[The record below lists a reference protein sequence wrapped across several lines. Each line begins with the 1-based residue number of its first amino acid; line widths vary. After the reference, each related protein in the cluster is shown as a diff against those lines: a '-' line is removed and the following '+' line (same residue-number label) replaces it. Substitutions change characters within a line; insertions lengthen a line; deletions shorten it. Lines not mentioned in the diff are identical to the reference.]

1 MGLLEKFAEWLR
13 QWYGAEEVEAML
25 AKPWDVRDGVKLN
38 GRTVMGIAE
47 FLYLTASFAAEE
59 KLNRKVEVV
68 VDVDMVY
75 AFDLETRT
83 VVAAARFK
91 LTRVDAKAV
100 ESFLADLER
109 QVEEAEGYMALRA
122 LAA

>member
-1 MGLLEKFAEWLR
+1 MGLLEKFAKWLR
-13 QWYGAEEVEAML
+13 QWYSAEEVEAML
-25 AKPWDVRDGVKLN
+25 AKPWDVRGGVKLN

-47 FLYLTASFAAEE
+47 FLHLAASFAIEE
-59 KLNRKVEVV
+59 KLSRKVEVV
-68 VDVDMVY
+68 VDADRVY

-91 LTRVDAKAV
+91 LARVDARAV
-100 ESFLADLER
+100 EGFLAELER
-109 QVEEAEGYMALRA
+109 QIEEAEGYMALRA